1 MDNKLIIG
9 LAVLAG
15 AALILSGKKKEEEEE
30 YETMTLI
37 LPDDFDPESVKGSQ
51 DG

>member
-15 AALILSGKKKEEEEE
+15 AALILSSKKKSDESKGEEIITAKL
-30 YETMTLI
+30 YL
-37 LPDDFDPESVKGSQ
+37 DDVEGLGDA
-51 DG
+51 

>member
-15 AALILSGKKKEEEEE
+15 AALILSSKKEEDEEE
-30 YETMTLI
+30 EIITAKLYL
-37 LPDDFDPESVKGSQ
+37 DDVEGFGDA
-51 DG
+51 

>member
-15 AALILSGKKKEEEEE
+15 AALILSNKKKSDE
-30 YETMTLI
+30 
-37 LPDDFDPESVKGSQ
+37 SQ
-51 DG
+51 DEEIITAMLYLDDLEGFGDA

>member
-15 AALILSGKKKEEEEE
+15 AAPILSSKKEEDEEE
-30 YETMTLI
+30 IITAKLYL
-37 LPDDFDPESVKGSQ
+37 DDVERFGDAGN
-51 DG
+51 

>member
-15 AALILSGKKKEEEEE
+15 AALILASKKGEDDEEEIITAKL
-30 YETMTLI
+30 YL
-37 LPDDFDPESVKGSQ
+37 DDVEGFGDA
-51 DG
+51 

>member
-15 AALILSGKKKEEEEE
+15 AALILSGKKQEKEI
-30 YETMTLI
+30 ETMTLF